1 MRRFTISVLSVF
13 VVLPAFA
20 GTRLPVVNIASG
32 GVSARAAFG
41 EGADATVKNVSVAQK
56 KQVAPTRTRRVV
68 SRAATTAKS
77 APAAKSVDSGAQ
89 IIASN
94 DVLTPRRP
102 SNDLWA
108 KNDMALRMPM
118 PNEFSVIRNDSALP
132 EESLDQKFVSAEP
145 VAPVAP
151 IAKAPIASRPV
162 QNTRVK
168 TDTSELDAQVA
179 RLSELQ
185 RASDDVPR
193 TVSRHVISAPIAE
206 LKTTP
211 TPVRVAAAAPE
222 KQETVSLHRMVV
234 PMDAPDVV
242 TRTVEKTKSPRIAA
256 VREDMTKMN
265 PNELRR
271 AFRKTFLSENKH
283 LSTFSVDSRFDT
295 ASDMSTSIEG
305 FSAAHDLSEGSG
317 IRPLEI
323 KIKFRNADSALSR
336 ENYRLLTEYA
346 GIVVN
351 KPTRAIQIGIPQ
363 YMTQNTDDRKLAARR
378 LAIVEQALTDNGVSK
393 QRIVPV
399 LSSRNESSFVLRV
412 ISGDEY
418 ETLTKQSHNMFGD
431 TVSKKTYKSMS
442 W

>member
-1 MRRFTISVLSVF
+1 MRRITISVLSVF
-13 VVLPAFA
+13 VILPALA
-20 GTRLPVVNIASG
+20 GGRLPVVNIASG

-41 EGADATVKNVSVAQK
+41 EGEPLSKKNAPVVQK
-56 KQVAPTRTRRVV
+56 KSVAPTRTKRVV
-68 SRAATTAKS
+68 ARS
-77 APAAKSVDSGAQ
+77 ASPVKMVDSGDK
-89 IIASN
+89 IVASN

-108 KNDMALRMPM
+108 KNDTALRMPS
-118 PNEFSVIRNDSALP
+118 PDEFSVIRTDSALP
-132 EESLDQKFVSAEP
+132 EEDLERTFSVASSDVAEP
-145 VAPVAP
+145 VAVAARPMPVVE
-151 IAKAPIASRPV
+151 SV
-162 QNTRVK
+162 QPH
-168 TDTSELDAQVA
+168 DDMEAQIA
-179 RLSELQ
+179 RLAEMQ
-185 RASDDVPR
+185 KRADDSVR

-206 LKTTP
+206 LKKQTP
-211 TPVRVAAAAPE
+211 SVNVATVAPSV
-222 KQETVSLHRMVV
+222 QEPVSLHRMVV
-234 PMDAPDVV
+234 PMETKDVV
-242 TRTVEKTKSPRIAA
+242 VRAVEKAQSPRIAA

-271 AFRKTFLSENKH
+271 AFRKTFLEENKH
-283 LSTFSVDSRFDT
+283 LSTFSIDSRFD
-295 ASDMSTSIEG
+295 AVSDMSSSIEG
-305 FSAAHDLSEGSG
+305 FSANHDLSEGSG

-336 ENYRLLTEYA
+336 ENYALLTEYA

-351 KPTRAIQIGIPQ
+351 KPTRAIQIAIPS
-363 YMTQNTDDRKLAARR
+363 YMTTKSDERKLAARR

-399 LSSRNESSFVLRV
+399 LSNRNDSSFVLRI

-418 ETLTKQSHNMFGD
+418 ETLTQQTRNMFGD